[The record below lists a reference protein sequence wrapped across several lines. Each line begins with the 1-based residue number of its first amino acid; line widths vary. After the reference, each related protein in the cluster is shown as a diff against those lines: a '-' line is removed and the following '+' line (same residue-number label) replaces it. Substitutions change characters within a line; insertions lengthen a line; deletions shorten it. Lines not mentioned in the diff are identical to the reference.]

1 MSRKQQFYILY
12 HEKKGNSEKRSPP
25 MVSMKYRSKY
35 DIAFGKNYKKNCKV
49 KTEKSF
55 NKYTQVTILTLVRT
69 CNNKFK
75 IHPSLL
81 CS

>member
-12 HEKKGNSEKRSPP
+12 HEKKGDSEKRSPP

-35 DIAFGKNYKKNCKV
+35 DIAFGKNYKKIAKLKQRNRLINNRAV
-49 KTEKSF
+49 
-55 NKYTQVTILTLVRT
+55 LTLVRT
-69 CNNKFK
+69 CNNKLK